1 MSKWWQNITKA
12 LPARRKD
19 IIKLSETVRQLGQ
32 AVNRGNQELF
42 LTELLKSQ
50 RYSDPQRLARF
61 EHQVYL
67 QNGEDGILAEIF
79 RRIGVSTRY
88 FVEIGVGDGLE
99 NNTVYLLSRGWAGI
113 WMEGSSKS
121 AAVIRRN
128 LNRLIGSK
136 KLTLIE
142 SFITRENVSS
152 LLEQAGVPADID
164 LLSID
169 IDRNTFYIWEA
180 LADYKPRVVVV
191 EYNAIMPP
199 ELDWKVQYR
208 ADQWYDG
215 SLYFG
220 ASLKAFE
227 ILGGRL
233 GYSLVGCD
241 LCGVNA
247 FFVRNDLTGNHFTA
261 PFSAENHYEPPRYW
275 LIRTAGHPRGFGEF
289 SA

>member
-61 EHQVYL
+61 EHQVYS

-121 AAVIRRN
+121 AAVIRRE

>member
-12 LPARRKD
+12 LPASRKD

-61 EHQVYL
+61 EHQVYS

-121 AAVIRRN
+121 AAVIRRE

-289 SA
+289 RA

>member
-12 LPARRKD
+12 LPASRKD

-61 EHQVYL
+61 EHQVYS

-99 NNTVYLLSRGWAGI
+99 NNTVHLLSRGWAGI

-121 AAVIRRN
+121 AAVIRRE

-208 ADQWYDG
+208 ADQWNDG

-289 SA
+289 RA

>member
-12 LPARRKD
+12 LPASRKD

-61 EHQVYL
+61 EHQVYS

>member
-12 LPARRKD
+12 LPASRKD

-61 EHQVYL
+61 EHQVYS

-99 NNTVYLLSRGWAGI
+99 NNTVHLLSRGWAGI

-121 AAVIRRN
+121 AAVIRRE

-152 LLEQAGVPADID
+152 LLEHAGVPADID

-289 SA
+289 RA

>member
-61 EHQVYL
+61 EHQVYS

-289 SA
+289 RA

>member
-12 LPARRKD
+12 LPASRKD

-61 EHQVYL
+61 EHQVYS

-289 SA
+289 RA

>member
-12 LPARRKD
+12 LPASRKD

-61 EHQVYL
+61 EHQVYS

-247 FFVRNDLTGNHFTA
+247 FFVRNDLAGNHFTA

-289 SA
+289 RA

>member
-12 LPARRKD
+12 LPASRKD

-61 EHQVYL
+61 EHQVYS

-99 NNTVYLLSRGWAGI
+99 NNTVHLLSRGWAGI

-121 AAVIRRN
+121 AAVIRRE

-289 SA
+289 RA

>member
-61 EHQVYL
+61 EHQVYS

-121 AAVIRRN
+121 AAVIRRE

-289 SA
+289 RA

>member
-61 EHQVYL
+61 EHQVYS